1 MIRGDNPAAHCF
13 ALRDL
18 ISTTFCKQLV
28 IFSLKMHSSG
38 KIFGKISLRAVRDTI
53 RWSDIKQKGK
63 VQTFWLAGGPPKFSP
78 LVGHPDLSIRK
89 TLRRVIDLLTV
100 MVLKKMSEIIFF
112 QINIFTKCKFKGEN

>member
-1 MIRGDNPAAHCF
+1 MNFFKQFMIV
-13 ALRDL
+13 L
-18 ISTTFCKQLV
+18 
-28 IFSLKMHSSG
+28 LKMHVSD
-38 KIFGKISLRAVRDTI
+38 KMFDRTCLKAVRVAFFPI
-53 RWSDIKQKGK
+53 YGVWSRGRGLNFLSGGDIKQKGK